1 VDQLGFAHRTGDLRV
16 ESPFLR
22 PPRRIV
28 LQFLTVFLDI
38 VLWRRGPQDLP
49 ASPLLLGVSAA
60 AYVVVS
66 ALQLSLLDEP
76 AGAWFVFVVLDPLL
90 LTAGVWLLLR
100 LFNRRERFLQTST
113 AVLGTGAVLGVV
125 LFLPTQWLLSSLDL
139 APESPVAGF
148 VALSLV
154 VVFALVTGRILK
166 LATDSNLFTGVAL
179 SLTYFLLIN
188 LLLELAAGKGS

>member
-1 VDQLGFAHRTGDLRV
+1 M
-16 ESPFLR
+16 
-22 PPRRIV
+22 
-28 LQFLTVFLDI
+28 LQFLKVFLDI

-49 ASPLLLGVSAA
+49 ASPLLLGLSAA

-66 ALQLSLLDEP
+66 VLQLALLEEP
-76 AGAWFVFVVLDPLL
+76 AGAWLVFVVLDPLL
-90 LTAGVWLLLR
+90 LRGGVWLLLR
-100 LFNRRERFLQTST
+100 LFNRRERFQQTAT

-125 LFLPTQWLLSSLDL
+125 LFLPIQWLLSTLNLGS
-139 APESPVAGF
+139 ESPIAGT
-148 VALSLV
+148 VALGLV

-188 LLLELAAGKGS
+188 LLLELAAGQV